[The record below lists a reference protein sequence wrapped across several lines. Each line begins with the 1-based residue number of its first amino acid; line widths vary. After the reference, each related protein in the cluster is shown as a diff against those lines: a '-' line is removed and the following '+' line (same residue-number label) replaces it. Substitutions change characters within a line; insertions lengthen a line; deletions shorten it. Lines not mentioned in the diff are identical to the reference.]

1 MYKSLRI
8 IEGGGRGDSRIR
20 INLSAFCAR
29 SSGQREAIFFRGERW
44 WREKKKKMKK
54 NEGLKRRRVGNV
66 EIYISPPDLN
76 KATANAILSPFFF
89 FLSTFSSPFLFHLP
103 SLFFFLRSLSLSL
116 SLSLSSRKV
125 IGNPCKRRA
134 LTRINTERSVCFV
147 TRQPGF

>member
-103 SLFFFLRSLSLSL
+103 FLFFSFALSLSL
-116 SLSLSSRKV
+116 LSKSNR
-125 IGNPCKRRA
+125 
-134 LTRINTERSVCFV
+134 
-147 TRQPGF
+147 

>member
-44 WREKKKKMKK
+44 WREKKKKK
-54 NEGLKRRRVGNV
+54 
-66 EIYISPPDLN
+66 

-89 FLSTFSSPFLFHLP
+89 SFPPFPLP
-103 SLFFFLRSLSLSL
+103 SSFIFLLSFFSFALSLSL